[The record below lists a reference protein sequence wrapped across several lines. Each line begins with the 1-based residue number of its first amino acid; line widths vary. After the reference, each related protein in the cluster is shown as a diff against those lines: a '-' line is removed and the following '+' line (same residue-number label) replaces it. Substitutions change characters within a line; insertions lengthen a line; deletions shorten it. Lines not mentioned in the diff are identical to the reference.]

1 MMTAAEG
8 GTGGRIPQRH
18 WQTLINY
25 AKKNKLS
32 IRLTDLS
39 DAR

>member
-1 MMTAAEG
+1 MLPAAQG

-18 WQTLINY
+18 WQTIINH
-25 AKKNKLS
+25 ANKNKLS

>member
-18 WQTLINY
+18 WQTIINH
-25 AKKNKLS
+25 ANKNKLK
-32 IRLTDLS
+32 IKLIDLS